1 MEFADE
7 FYNSTDVEKKESYL
21 KENVHKNVRDLFLPN
36 ELTDITYFQ
45 KAPAKGEIAFDI
57 GAQRRSKELNY
68 EYDEEVEGGK

>member
-7 FYNSTDVEKKESYL
+7 FYNSTDVEKKEAYL
-21 KENVHKNVRDLFLPN
+21 RESVHKNVRDLFLPN
-36 ELTDITYFQ
+36 KLTDITYLQ
-45 KAPAKGEIAFDI
+45 KASAKGENAFDV